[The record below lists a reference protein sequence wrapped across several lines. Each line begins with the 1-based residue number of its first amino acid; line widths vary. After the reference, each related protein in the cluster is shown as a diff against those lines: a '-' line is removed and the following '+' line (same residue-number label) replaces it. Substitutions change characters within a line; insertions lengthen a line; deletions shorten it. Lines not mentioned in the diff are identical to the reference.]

1 MPAMRFIGFRLHAAC
16 RHEPRAEMMQAWA
29 DHFDRLRK
37 QGEQQ
42 SVNNNQMP
50 AGSARAA

>member
-1 MPAMRFIGFRLHAAC
+1 MV
-16 RHEPRAEMMQAWA
+16 QAWA

-42 SVNNNQMP
+42 PVKDNQMP
-50 AGSARAA
+50 AASARTA